1 VRLASK
7 FDLCASKEYAAMF
20 RISMLTVCVV
30 LSVSAGGLLADAESD
45 FQMLFGDDYKRVV
58 ASRNGLAA
66 ATLAT
71 QMMQTVGA
79 VKDRPDL
86 DMLILTRVADL
97 GAKDP
102 SGFATAVAAIKQL
115 LKTAPDNSPRWIEKL
130 SAIYKRQYIL
140 ARGAERVEVGQQQLD
155 DFISIADAQSS
166 AQQGA
171 NALLTYRKALS
182 IAIITKSPRRQEIL
196 DKIRSANAQALQQR
210 EIERLTRTLA
220 TDPDNSKIRT
230 AVVLLNLLELD
241 SPEQAATFLND
252 DLDETLRT
260 YVLMAAKNI
269 DDLPAQACLELGRWY
284 WEKFPSA
291 RTSRSKATVLKRTG
305 AYLRRFTSRDTEGG
319 TNKLR
324 AMLILKDVDAQS
336 VKLASKGQ
344 ALPTKPGII
353 ADFESPR
360 MTGWT
365 MTGTAFGK
373 GPCTGRPTP
382 SYPASGFAGKGM
394 ISSYHQGD
402 SSTGT
407 LTSPK
412 FVIRGKSITFL
423 IGGGQWGGRSPARV
437 GMDLIVNG
445 KAVRTVTGRTSN
457 TLHLAG
463 WDVAD
468 LVGKTAQL
476 HMVDTS
482 TGGWGHILVDH
493 IVQHPGKL
501 ETVIKPP
508 ADPKATRKKKTS
520 KGRRRA

>member
-1 VRLASK
+1 
-7 FDLCASKEYAAMF
+7 MF
-20 RISMLTVCVV
+20 RVYMLTACVV

-45 FQMLFGDDYKRVV
+45 FQTLFGDDYKRVV
-58 ASRNGLAA
+58 ASRNGEAVAALAG
-66 ATLAT
+66 
-71 QMMQTVGA
+71 QMMQTVGS

-102 SGFATAVAAIKQL
+102 SGFATAAAALKQL
-115 LKTAPDNSPRWIEKL
+115 LKTASDESPRWIEKL

-140 ARGAERVEVGQQQLD
+140 ARGAERVDAGQQQLD
-155 DFISIADAQSS
+155 DYVSIADAQAA

-182 IAIITKSPRRQEIL
+182 VAIITKSPRRQEVL
-196 DKIRSANAQALQQR
+196 DRIKSANAQALQQR

-220 TDPDNSKIRT
+220 GDPDNSKIRT

-241 SPEQAATFLND
+241 SPEQAAKFLND

-260 YVLMAAKNI
+260 YVLLAGKSI
-269 DDLPAQACLELGRWY
+269 DDIQSGLCLELGRWY
-284 WEKFPSA
+284 WEMFPSA
-291 RTSRSKATVLKRTG
+291 KTSRAKAAVLKRTG
-305 AYLRRFTSRDTEGG
+305 AYLNRFTSLDTEGG
-319 TNKLR
+319 ANKLR
-324 AMLILKDVDAQS
+324 AMLILKDVEAQS
-336 VKLASKGQ
+336 AKLASKGQ
-344 ALPTKPGII
+344 AIPSKPGLI

-382 SYPASGFAGKGM
+382 EYPASGFAGKGM

-402 SSTGT
+402 PGTGT

-423 IGGGQWGGRSPARV
+423 IGGGQWGGRSPSRV

-445 KAVRTVTGRTSN
+445 KVVRTVTGRTSN
-457 TLHLAG
+457 TLHPAG
-463 WDVAD
+463 WNVED
-468 LVGKTAQL
+468 LMGKTAQL
-476 HMVDTS
+476 HMVDTD
-482 TGGWGHILVDH
+482 TGSWGHILVDH

-508 ADPKATRKKKTS
+508 VDPKTKRKKNKT
-520 KGRRRA
+520 KGKRRT